1 MNIKTF
7 YTIYYR
13 HRIQK
18 ANLLLK
24 IYILLILPIRYLLNV
39 PFLPKKINLDE
50 HAKSNIELF
59 KKDLDYLFEYFN
71 SDKGDYYINQYM
83 QPIKKKNKRID
94 AHGYSKIYERYFEK
108 IRNANLNVL
117 ELGSFYGNAAGAFF
131 YYFKNSSI
139 YSGDICPDL
148 FRYKS
153 QRLKNFYINTSSEIS
168 IKKDLIDNQRI
179 FNVIIEDASH
189 TLKDQII
196 SLFML
201 FKILSPKGIFICEE
215 LDFPETRK
223 DMNINNEYPDLK
235 NILKAIKSNKDFN
248 SKYVKEEDKK
258 YFLDNFNTIEI
269 FKGKINEVAV
279 IQKK

>member
-13 HRIQK
+13 HRVQK

-24 IYILLILPIRYLLNV
+24 IYILLILPFRYLLNI

-50 HAKSNIELF
+50 HSNSNVELF

-71 SDKGDYYINQYM
+71 SDKGNYYINQYM

-235 NILKAIKSNKDFN
+235 NILKAIKSNRDFN
-248 SKYVKEEDKK
+248 SKYIKEEDKK

>member
-24 IYILLILPIRYLLNV
+24 IYILLILPIRYLLNI

-50 HAKSNIELF
+50 HSNSNVELF

-71 SDKGDYYINQYM
+71 SDKGNYYINQYM

-117 ELGSFYGNAAGAFF
+117 ELGSFYGNAAGAFY
-131 YYFKNSSI
+131 YYFKNSNI

-235 NILKAIKSNKDFN
+235 NILKAIKSNRDFN
-248 SKYVKEEDKK
+248 SKYIKEEDKK

>member
-24 IYILLILPIRYLLNV
+24 IYILLILPFRYLLNI

-50 HAKSNIELF
+50 HSNSNVELF

-71 SDKGDYYINQYM
+71 SDKGNYYINQYM

-108 IRNANLNVL
+108 IRNDNLNVL

-131 YYFKNSSI
+131 YYFKNSNI

-168 IKKDLIDNQRI
+168 IKKNLIDNRRI

-235 NILKAIKSNKDFN
+235 NILKAIKSNRDFN
-248 SKYVKEEDKK
+248 SKYIKEEDKK

>member
-24 IYILLILPIRYLLNV
+24 IYILLILPFRYLLNI

-50 HAKSNIELF
+50 HSNSNVELF

-71 SDKGDYYINQYM
+71 SDKGNYYINQYM

-235 NILKAIKSNKDFN
+235 NILKSIKSNRDFN
-248 SKYVKEEDKK
+248 SKYIKEEDKK

>member
-7 YTIYYR
+7 YTIYYK

-24 IYILLILPIRYLLNV
+24 IYILLILPIRYLLNI

-50 HAKSNIELF
+50 HSNSNVELF

-71 SDKGDYYINQYM
+71 SDKGNYYINQYM

-108 IRNANLNVL
+108 IRNGNLNVL

-248 SKYVKEEDKK
+248 SKYIKEEDKK

>member
-50 HAKSNIELF
+50 HSKSNIELF

-235 NILKAIKSNKDFN
+235 NILKAIKSNRDFN
-248 SKYVKEEDKK
+248 SKYIKEEDKK

>member
-24 IYILLILPIRYLLNV
+24 IYILLILPFRYLLNI

-50 HAKSNIELF
+50 HSNSNVELF

-71 SDKGDYYINQYM
+71 SDKGNYYINQYM

-108 IRNANLNVL
+108 IRNGNLNVL

-168 IKKDLIDNQRI
+168 IKKDLLDNQRI

-215 LDFPETRK
+215 LDFPEIRK

-235 NILKAIKSNKDFN
+235 NILKAIKSNRDFN
-248 SKYVKEEDKK
+248 SKYIKEEDKK

>member
-24 IYILLILPIRYLLNV
+24 IYILLILPFRYLLNI

-50 HAKSNIELF
+50 HSNSNVELF

-71 SDKGDYYINQYM
+71 SDKGNYYINQYM

-131 YYFKNSSI
+131 YYFKNSNI

-235 NILKAIKSNKDFN
+235 NILKAIKLNRDFN
-248 SKYVKEEDKK
+248 SKYIKEEDKK

>member
-24 IYILLILPIRYLLNV
+24 IYILLILPFRYLLNI

-50 HAKSNIELF
+50 HSNSNVELF

-71 SDKGDYYINQYM
+71 SDKGNYYINQYM

-108 IRNANLNVL
+108 IRNDNLNVL

-235 NILKAIKSNKDFN
+235 NILKAIKSNRDFN
-248 SKYVKEEDKK
+248 SKYIKEEDKK

>member
-24 IYILLILPIRYLLNV
+24 IYILLILPFRYLLNI

-50 HAKSNIELF
+50 HSNSNVELF

-71 SDKGDYYINQYM
+71 SDKGNYYINQYM

-108 IRNANLNVL
+108 IRNDNLNVL

-168 IKKDLIDNQRI
+168 IKKDLLDNQRI

-235 NILKAIKSNKDFN
+235 NILKSIKSNRDFN
-248 SKYVKEEDKK
+248 SKYIKEEDKK

>member
-24 IYILLILPIRYLLNV
+24 IYILLILPIRYLLNI

-50 HAKSNIELF
+50 HSNSNVELF

-235 NILKAIKSNKDFN
+235 NILKAIKSNRDFN
-248 SKYVKEEDKK
+248 SKYIKEEDKK

>member
-24 IYILLILPIRYLLNV
+24 IYILLILPFRYLLNI

-50 HAKSNIELF
+50 HSNSNVELF

-71 SDKGDYYINQYM
+71 SDKGNYYINQYM

-108 IRNANLNVL
+108 IRNDNLNVL

-131 YYFKNSSI
+131 YYFKNSNI

-235 NILKAIKSNKDFN
+235 NILKAIKSNRDFN
-248 SKYVKEEDKK
+248 SKYIKEEDKK

-269 FKGKINEVAV
+269 FKGKTNEVAV

>member
-24 IYILLILPIRYLLNV
+24 IYILLILPFRYLLNI

-50 HAKSNIELF
+50 HSNSNVELF

-71 SDKGDYYINQYM
+71 SDKGNYYINQYM

-235 NILKAIKSNKDFN
+235 NILKAIKSDKDFN
-248 SKYVKEEDKK
+248 SKYIKEEDKK
-258 YFLDNFNTIEI
+258 SFLDNFNTIEI